1 MAVKVEIKVETAAAS
16 QLYIVGSSNA
26 LGAWDINNAVEMKR
40 DEKGLFT
47 IAKMMEPGEIVE
59 FKVLKE
65 KSWDAVEKGV
75 YGQEIANHIISPQ
88 KGLVVNLAVARFAK

>member
-16 QLYIVGSSNA
+16 QLYIIGSSKS
-26 LGAWDINNAVEMKR
+26 LGAWDINNAVEMKK
-40 DEKGLFT
+40 DEKGIFSIT
-47 IAKMMEPGEIVE
+47 KMMDPGEIVE

-65 KSWDAVEKGV
+65 KTWDAVEKGV

-88 KGLVVNLAVARFAK
+88 KGLVVNLEVARFAK